1 MERGAVGEMPVF
13 GEHPA
18 LDLVNS
24 TFVRGGLRGH
34 PVDVLVEPSDLVV
47 WVERQAEWLDPADA
61 PAGELGAAELAAFLE
76 LRRALRAVLTAV
88 VAGEPAG
95 AADVA
100 VVNAA
105 VRAAPGWVELSPGAV
120 GTGVRRSVA
129 GERGAVLLGRVAQ
142 SAVELLTGDRRDLV
156 RACPAP
162 GCILFFLQ
170 RHARRSWCSASCGT
184 RVRVARHS
192 RRHAA
197 EHAAGHAAGH
207 TEE

>member
-1 MERGAVGEMPVF
+1 MALPLGMGMVERGAVDEMPVG
-13 GEHPA
+13 GEHLA

-34 PVDVLVEPSDLVV
+34 LVDVLVEPSDLAV
-47 WVERQAEWLDPADA
+47 WVDRHAVELDLASV
-61 PAGELGAAELAAFLE
+61 PAGSPGPAELAAFLE
-76 LRRALRAVLTAV
+76 LRGALRAVLTAV

-95 AADVA
+95 AAEVA

-105 VRAAPGWVELSPGAV
+105 VRAAPGWVELGPGAAAR
-120 GTGVRRSVA
+120 GVHRTAA

-142 SAVELLTGDRRDLV
+142 AAVELLTGDRRELV

-170 RHARRSWCSASCGT
+170 RHARRAWCSTACGT

-192 RRHAA
+192 RRHAD
-197 EHAAGHAAGH
+197 G
-207 TEE
+207 